1 MYRKVTDPAIA
12 VDTPM
17 PDLIKILLV
26 EDQTLMRQ
34 GLKTILDLEP
44 GLRVIGDASDGESGV
59 QLALEMRPDVILM
72 DVQMPRLNGVD
83 ATAQLCRQWPEAKV
97 IILTTFDRDDYVYQ
111 GVRAGALGYLLK
123 DAPANRLIETIRRVH
138 AGEVFI
144 QPEIASRA
152 LREMMRPTAATT
164 EPLSEREREVLLLLA
179 QGASN
184 KYMAE
189 KLFITEGTVK
199 NHVSNILAKLQAENR
214 TQAADIARK
223 QGLV

>member
-1 MYRKVTDPAIA
+1 MADVIQ
-12 VDTPM
+12 
-17 PDLIKILLV
+17 ILLV

-44 GLRVIGDASDGESGV
+44 GLRVIGEAANGESGV
-59 QLALEMRPDVILM
+59 QMALDMRPDVVLM
-72 DVQMPRLNGVD
+72 DIQMPHLNGVE
-83 ATAQLCRQWPEAKV
+83 ATTQLCRQWPEAKV

-123 DAPANRLIETIRRVH
+123 DAPANKLIETIRRVH
-138 AGEVFI
+138 SGEVFI

-152 LREMMRPTAATT
+152 LREMMRPTTT
-164 EPLSEREREVLLLLA
+164 SVEPLSDREREVLVLLA

-184 KYMAE
+184 KEMAE

-199 NHVSNILAKLQAENR
+199 NHVSSILAKLQAENR
-214 TQAADIARK
+214 TQAADIARRH
-223 QGLV
+223 GLV

>member
-1 MYRKVTDPAIA
+1 
-12 VDTPM
+12 M

-44 GLRVIGDASDGESGV
+44 GLRVIGEASDGESGV
-59 QLALEMRPDVILM
+59 QLALELRPDVVLM
-72 DVQMPRLNGVD
+72 DVQMPNLNGVD

-123 DAPANRLIETIRRVH
+123 DTPANRLIETIRRVH
-138 AGEVFI
+138 EGEVFI

-152 LREMMRPTAATT
+152 LREMMRPATST
-164 EPLSEREREVLLLLA
+164 IESLSEREREVLVLLA
-179 QGASN
+179 QGESN
-184 KYMAE
+184 KDIAE

-199 NHVSNILAKLQAENR
+199 NHVSNVLAKLQAENR
-214 TQAADIARK
+214 TQAADIARRK
-223 QGLV
+223 GLV

>member
-1 MYRKVTDPAIA
+1 MANVIQ
-12 VDTPM
+12 
-17 PDLIKILLV
+17 ILLI

-44 GLRVIGDASDGESGV
+44 GFRVIGEAADGESGV
-59 QLALEMRPDVILM
+59 QMALEMRPDAILM
-72 DVQMPRLNGVD
+72 DIQMPHLNGVE
-83 ATAQLCRQWPEAKV
+83 ATTQLCRQWPEAKV

-123 DAPANRLIETIRRVH
+123 DAPANKLIETIRRVH

-152 LREMMRPTAATT
+152 LREMMRSTATA
-164 EPLSEREREVLLLLA
+164 EPLSEREREVLVLLA

-184 KYMAE
+184 KDMAE

-214 TQAADIARK
+214 TQAADIARR

>member
-1 MYRKVTDPAIA
+1 MTTIR
-12 VDTPM
+12 
-17 PDLIKILLV
+17 ILLV

-44 GLRVIGDASDGESGV
+44 GLRVIGEAHDGETGV
-59 QLALEMRPDVILM
+59 RFALALRPDVVLM
-72 DVQMPRLNGVD
+72 DVQMPNVNGVE
-83 ATAQLCRQWPEAKV
+83 ATAQLCREWPQARV

-111 GVRAGALGYLLK
+111 GIRAGALGYLLK
-123 DAPANRLIETIRRVH
+123 DTPADKLIETIRRVH

-152 LREMMRPTAATT
+152 LREMMRPTTATV
-164 EPLSEREREVLLLLA
+164 EPLSEREREVLVLLA

-184 KYMAE
+184 KDIAE

-199 NHVSNILAKLQAENR
+199 NHVSNILAKLRAENR
-214 TQAADIARK
+214 TQAADIARRR
-223 QGLV
+223 GLV

>member
-1 MYRKVTDPAIA
+1 MANVIQ
-12 VDTPM
+12 
-17 PDLIKILLV
+17 ILLV

-44 GLRVIGDASDGESGV
+44 GLRVIGEAADGESGI
-59 QLALEMRPDVILM
+59 QMAFELRPDVILM
-72 DVQMPRLNGVD
+72 DVQMPNLNGVE

-123 DAPANRLIETIRRVH
+123 DAPANKLIETIRRVH

-152 LREMMRPTAATT
+152 LREMMRPSTANV
-164 EPLSEREREVLLLLA
+164 EHLSEREREVLVLLA

-184 KYMAE
+184 KDMAE

-214 TQAADIARK
+214 TQAADIARRH
-223 QGLV
+223 GLV

>member
-1 MYRKVTDPAIA
+1 MANTIR
-12 VDTPM
+12 
-17 PDLIKILLV
+17 ILLV

-44 GLRVIGDASDGESGV
+44 GLRVVGEAGDGESGMR
-59 QLALEMRPDVILM
+59 LALELRPDVILM
-72 DVQMPRLNGVD
+72 DVQMPGLNGVD
-83 ATAQLCRQWPEAKV
+83 ATARLCRQWPAARV

-111 GVRAGALGYLLK
+111 GVRAGAMGYLLK
-123 DAPANRLIETIRRVH
+123 DTPASQLIETIRRVY

-152 LREMMRPTAATT
+152 LREIMRPTTT
-164 EPLSEREREVLLLLA
+164 PMEPLSEREREVLVLLA

-184 KYMAE
+184 KDMAE

>member
-1 MYRKVTDPAIA
+1 MADVIQ
-12 VDTPM
+12 
-17 PDLIKILLV
+17 ILLV

-44 GLRVIGDASDGESGV
+44 GFRVIGEAADGASGV
-59 QLALEMRPDVILM
+59 RMALAMRPDAVLM
-72 DVQMPRLNGVD
+72 DIQMPQLNGVE

-123 DAPANRLIETIRRVH
+123 DAPAIKLIETIRRVH

-152 LREMMRPTAATT
+152 LREMMRPTATA
-164 EPLSEREREVLLLLA
+164 EPLSEREREVLVLLA

-184 KYMAE
+184 KDMAE

-214 TQAADIARK
+214 TQAADIARR

>member
-1 MYRKVTDPAIA
+1 
-12 VDTPM
+12 M
-17 PDLIKILLV
+17 PDPINLLLV

-44 GLRVIGDASDGESGV
+44 GLHVVGEAGDGERGV
-59 QLALEMRPDVILM
+59 QLALELRPDVILM

-97 IILTTFDRDDYVYQ
+97 IILTTFDRDDYFYE
-111 GVRAGALGYLLK
+111 GVLAGAVGYLLQPT
-123 DAPANRLIETIRRVH
+123 PAEKLIQTIRRVH
-138 AGEVFI
+138 EGEVFI

-152 LREMMRPTAATT
+152 LREMMRPTTSTLEA
-164 EPLSEREREVLLLLA
+164 LSDREREVLILLA

-184 KYMAE
+184 KDMAE

-214 TQAADIARK
+214 TQAADI
-223 QGLV
+223 

>member
-1 MYRKVTDPAIA
+1 MTLRV
-12 VDTPM
+12 
-17 PDLIKILLV
+17 LLV

-44 GLRVIGDASDGESGV
+44 GLRVVGEAADGERGV
-59 QLALEMRPDVILM
+59 QLALELKPDVVLM
-72 DVQMPRLNGVD
+72 DVQMPKLNGVQ
-83 ATAQLCRQWPEAKV
+83 ATAELVRQWPEARV

-123 DAPANRLIETIRRVH
+123 DTPAPRLIETIRRVH
-138 AGEVFI
+138 AGEPFI

-152 LREMMRPTAATT
+152 LREMMRPVEQTV
-164 EPLSEREREVLLLLA
+164 EPLSEREREVLVLLA

-184 KYMAE
+184 KEIAE
-189 KLFITEGTVK
+189 RLVITEGTVK
-199 NHVSNILAKLQAENR
+199 NHVSNILGKLQAENR

-223 QGLV
+223 RGLV